1 MAELC
6 RWRAQML
13 ADVEGALSRS
23 SSLREAAS
31 VGQGALF
38 DLGTVA
44 KGKPA
49 SSQNG
54 AASEGVSCTEH
65 ELLANE
71 KEVLGFYL
79 SGHPLA
85 RFRKEL
91 SSYTTH
97 TLGTLPESGIVRV
110 AGMIVNTKK
119 TVTKTGHAMSRFKL
133 EDLDG
138 ELECVVFPKTL
149 TPEIAKVLV
158 AHEMVVVKG
167 RVELRADDK
176 NLLVEEVVP
185 LKEARERFIK
195 KLVSEISTAGLE
207 EEWWERSIGSVWAI
221 RAPAASVLNW
231 TRPPTGVS
239 FGVGTRRGALGQSA
253 PRPAKSRGPRP
264 RRTSGVNQNFL
275 YNRRRR
281 PSGAPFFIDQ
291 EDTCEEISC
300 GGGGRW
306 GCGRRDDPR
315 VEEPKISLGRTARA
329 GSDRAAVGG
338 GWGHVSGEV
347 TRRRKR
353 SIPSMW
359 RCLPGPK
366 GRRARR

>member
-1 MAELC
+1 MADFCARVDTRQANKKVLESLIKAGAFDGFRPVLGEESDAVRMPELC
-6 RWRAQML
+6 RWRAQL
-13 ADVEGALSRS
+13 LSEVEGALSRS

-49 SSQNG
+49 ASQKD
-54 AASEGVSCTEH
+54 AAAGGTWTEH

-97 TLGTLPESGIVRV
+97 TLGTIPESGIVRV

-119 TVTKTGHAMSRFKL
+119 TMTKTGHAMARFKL

-149 TPEIAKVLV
+149 TPEITKVLV

-167 RVELRADDK
+167 RVEQRSDDK
-176 NLLVEEVVP
+176 NLLVEEVVA
-185 LKEARERFIK
+185 LKEARERFVK
-195 KLVSEISTAGLE
+195 RLVLKLSTAGLE
-207 EEWWERSIGSVWAI
+207 DEMVGKIHRICVGHPGPCRVCFELETPTHGMFRLVSERAV
-221 RAPAASVLNW
+221 APSDGLLTELQNL
-231 TRPPTGVS
+231 
-239 FGVGTRRGALGQSA
+239 VG
-253 PRPAKSRGPRP
+253 
-264 RRTSGVNQNFL
+264 
-275 YNRRRR
+275 
-281 PSGAPFFIDQ
+281 
-291 EDTCEEISC
+291 
-300 GGGGRW
+300 
-306 GCGRRDDPR
+306 RDR
-315 VEEPKISLGRTARA
+315 VELQA
-329 GSDRAAVGG
+329 
-338 GWGHVSGEV
+338 
-347 TRRRKR
+347 
-353 SIPSMW
+353 
-359 RCLPGPK
+359 
-366 GRRARR
+366 

>member
-1 MAELC
+1 VLGEENEAVRMAELC
-6 RWRAQML
+6 RWRSHLL

-23 SSLREAAS
+23 SSLRDAAS

-49 SSQNG
+49 SSPNG
-54 AASEGVSCTEH
+54 AASEGGACTEH

-138 ELECVVFPKTL
+138 ELECVVFPKTF

-185 LKEARERFIK
+185 LKQARERFIK
-195 KLVSEISTAGLE
+195 KLVLRLSTAGLE
-207 EEWWERSIGSVWAI
+207 DDMVGKIHRLCVGHPGPCRVCFELDTPTHGTFRLVSDIAV
-221 RAPAASVLNW
+221 APSDSL
-231 TRPPTGVS
+231 VS
-239 FGVGTRRGALGQSA
+239 ELQNVVG
-253 PRPAKSRGPRP
+253 
-264 RRTSGVNQNFL
+264 
-275 YNRRRR
+275 
-281 PSGAPFFIDQ
+281 
-291 EDTCEEISC
+291 
-300 GGGGRW
+300 
-306 GCGRRDDPR
+306 RDR
-315 VEEPKISLGRTARA
+315 VELQA
-329 GSDRAAVGG
+329 
-338 GWGHVSGEV
+338 
-347 TRRRKR
+347 
-353 SIPSMW
+353 
-359 RCLPGPK
+359 
-366 GRRARR
+366 